1 MHSKELCYSKE
12 KAVNSHKCRHSSQF
26 IPANIPES
34 IQSSEQWAVVCELDR
49 TIYTC
54 SKRFELICKVCF
66 GQSCV
71 NTINKQSLRFIV
83 NLLCMLWMVSILLI
97 KMGASKQN
105 LHFWCWRQ
113 NLHSNVPT
121 DYRMLHASLMVFA
134 YVHKKSLIQLFLGEG
149 AISGQN
155 TCHSQSLSECNY
167 VTYSVA
173 EVWLKDLHMWR
184 HNRWR
189 PNPAVPF
196 PTKHHHAEAHVQG
209 PALGSPFLHLSFE
222 PPNYPSSAC
231 WLIEQADLGWW
242 RCDNGVQH

>member
-121 DYRMLHASLMVFA
+121 DYRMLHASLMVLA
-134 YVHKKSLIQLFLGEG
+134 YVRKKSLIQLFLRGRCNQWTKYLPLTITIKVQLCYIFSSWSVIKRFAYVEAQQMAPKSCCAFSNKAPPRWGTRSG
-149 AISGQN
+149 ASFGQPVF
-155 TCHSQSLSECNY
+155 T
-167 VTYSVA
+167 
-173 EVWLKDLHMWR
+173 
-184 HNRWR
+184 
-189 PNPAVPF
+189 
-196 PTKHHHAEAHVQG
+196 
-209 PALGSPFLHLSFE
+209 PFLW
-222 PPNYPSSAC
+222 AT
-231 WLIEQADLGWW
+231 
-242 RCDNGVQH
+242 